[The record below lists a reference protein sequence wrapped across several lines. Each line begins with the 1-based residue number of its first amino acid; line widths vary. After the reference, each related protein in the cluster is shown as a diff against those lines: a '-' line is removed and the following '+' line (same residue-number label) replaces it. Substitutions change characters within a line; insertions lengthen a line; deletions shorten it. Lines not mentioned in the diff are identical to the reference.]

1 MLHKNVPNFREEL
14 VQYERTQQK
23 LVHEK
28 VPKLFYFIKKK
39 LLCISL
45 LALRSLDKI
54 GLRVLYYTP
63 SSSPNF
69 FRTDNFFIVF
79 GGVHINLSYIVLFI
93 MIT

>member
-1 MLHKNVPNFREEL
+1 MKEL
-14 VQYERTQQK
+14 SRNLSTKRY
-23 LVHEK
+23 LSSFN
-28 VPKLFYFIKKK
+28 LWKK

-69 FRTDNFFIVF
+69 FRTDNFLIVTGGVYQFIVHCLIDYDDL
-79 GGVHINLSYIVLFI
+79 GLYKTCPVVSMSCV
-93 MIT
+93 